1 MFNVQFIRDY
11 FQKTQYQSEEKLTIT
26 IYDVIPI
33 DNKSIVETNLE
44 GAKELEELM
53 QKDFLTILELE
64 DEDDI
69 CK

>member
-26 IYDVIPI
+26 IDDVIPI

-53 QKDFLTILELE
+53 QKDFFAILELE